1 MTAKKGP
8 TPAQLKAQEKE
19 TKETLL
25 FMAERGNAKAIKAL
39 GKMGVTVKV
48 KGGKAKAK

>member
-1 MTAKKGP
+1 MTKTAP
-8 TPAQLKAQEKE
+8 LTRAQLKAQEKE